1 MAGST
6 EPVLV
11 ATAPQPGSIQKAHGN
26 VLNQT
31 SHQGNESQIYIYI
44 YSVFYPFIC
53 SRTPRLFPYLFQINA
68 TISTGVK
75 MLL

>member
-31 SHQGNESQIYIYI
+31 SHQGNESQNHNEI
-44 YSVFYPFIC
+44 PLHTC
-53 SRTPRLFPYLFQINA
+53 QPGDCQKDKR
-68 TISTGVK
+68 
-75 MLL
+75 

>member
-1 MAGST
+1 MWNWVEVLMAGST

-31 SHQGNESQIYIYI
+31 SHQGNESQNLHEI
-44 YSVFYPFIC
+44 PLHTC
-53 SRTPRLFPYLFQINA
+53 QPGDCQKDKR
-68 TISTGVK
+68 
-75 MLL
+75 